1 MAKKASTTKK
11 KLDATKSKRGRPR
24 NANASTSG
32 TWAIKGIENE
42 TRTKV
47 SKAAKIAKQTIG
59 NYVNRALVD
68 AANETLGAP
77 KEKTDVGLTTEQILQ
92 NLLKSQ
98 EAMNAKV
105 EEISENQN
113 KSILKKLFN

>member
-42 TRTKV
+42 
-47 SKAAKIAKQTIG
+47 TIG